1 MATMEAIAPVVR
13 SFRAHPS
20 SLYQVRQFIRQ
31 QAEVVQ
37 LPREMTDDLLLAVS
51 EACVN
56 AVLHSSSRT
65 VRVAWRHSGGCAE
78 VVVHDEGVFQRRL
91 PMPEID
97 GSGGRGILLMMAVM
111 DEVTIREGTARQPG
125 THVRLHRCNPAD

>member
-31 QAEVVQ
+31 QSETVDLPGEVV
-37 LPREMTDDLLLAVS
+37 DDLLLAVS

-65 VRVAWRHSGGCAE
+65 VKVAWRYSAGCAE

-91 PMPEID
+91 PMPELD
-97 GSGGRGILLMMAVM
+97 GPSGRGILLMMAVM
-111 DEVTIREGTARQPG
+111 DEVTIHEGTSRTPG
-125 THVRLHRCNPAD
+125 TQVRLRRCHGVD

>member
-1 MATMEAIAPVVR
+1 VVR

-31 QAEVVQ
+31 QAETGQ
-37 LPREMTDDLLLAVS
+37 LSHEMTDDLLLAVS

-65 VRVAWRHSGGCAE
+65 VRVAWRYSAGCAE
-78 VVVHDEGVFQRRL
+78 VVVQDEGVFHRRL
-91 PMPEID
+91 PMPELD
-97 GSGGRGILLMMAVM
+97 GPSGRGILLMMAVM
-111 DEVTIREGTARQPG
+111 DEVTIHEGTARSPG
-125 THVRLHRCNPAD
+125 TQVRLRKCALTD

>member
-1 MATMEAIAPVVR
+1 MTTLEAVAPLVR

-31 QAEVVQ
+31 QAEAAQ
-37 LPREMTDDLLLAVS
+37 LSGEVTDDVLLAVS

-65 VRVAWRHSGGCAE
+65 VKVAWRHSGGCVE
-78 VVVHDEGVFQRRL
+78 VVVKDEGVFHRRL

-97 GSGGRGILLMMAVM
+97 GPSGRGILLMMAVM
-111 DEVTIREGTARQPG
+111 DEVTIQEGSARTPG
-125 THVRLHRCNPAD
+125 TRVRLRKCGPLD

>member
-1 MATMEAIAPVVR
+1 MATMGAIAPVVR

-31 QAEVVQ
+31 QAELAD
-37 LPREMTDDLLLAVS
+37 LPGDVSDDLLLAVS

-65 VRVAWRHSGGCAE
+65 VKVAWRHANGCAE
-78 VVVHDEGVFQRRL
+78 VVVHDEGVFHRRL
-91 PMPEID
+91 PMPELD
-97 GSGGRGILLMMAVM
+97 GPSGRGILLMMAVM
-111 DEVTIREGTARQPG
+111 DEVTIHEGTARSPG
-125 THVRLHRCNPAD
+125 TQVRLRRCHTTD